1 MTAKHVLW
9 YSLGGHPCEM
19 TKHHEDNKGS
29 LFYLACPLHSLS
41 LTCVSFRDWRDLIED
56 RVVQCWSKQT
66 IHGRDG
72 IIVKNITYLIGR
84 SSKWQTDVFLQ
95 KRGKNPLWV
104 PTKGVKR
111 PDHKGRRHLVGR
123 LSRLVELHFRWKVYW
138 PRVGVLEPRL
148 VAH

>member
-95 KRGKNPLWV
+95 KRGKIRFGFPRRVLNVRIIKVAAIWWAVCPVWLNYIFAGRYTDLALGFWNP
-104 PTKGVKR
+104 
-111 PDHKGRRHLVGR
+111 D
-123 LSRLVELHFRWKVYW
+123 
-138 PRVGVLEPRL
+138 
-148 VAH
+148 

>member
-95 KRGKNPLWV
+95 KRGKIRFGFPRRVLNVRIIKVAAIWWAVCPVWLNYIFARRYTDLALGFWNP
-104 PTKGVKR
+104 
-111 PDHKGRRHLVGR
+111 D
-123 LSRLVELHFRWKVYW
+123 
-138 PRVGVLEPRL
+138 
-148 VAH
+148 

>member
-1 MTAKHVLW
+1 MTAKHVLC

-95 KRGKNPLWV
+95 KRGKIRFGFPRRVLNVRIIKVAAIWWAVCPVWLNYINAGRYTDLALGFWNP
-104 PTKGVKR
+104 
-111 PDHKGRRHLVGR
+111 D
-123 LSRLVELHFRWKVYW
+123 
-138 PRVGVLEPRL
+138 
-148 VAH
+148 

>member
-29 LFYLACPLHSLS
+29 LFYFACPLHSLS

-95 KRGKNPLWV
+95 KRGKIRFGFPRRVLNVRIIKVAAIWWAVCPVWLNYIFAGRYTDLALGFWNP
-104 PTKGVKR
+104 
-111 PDHKGRRHLVGR
+111 D
-123 LSRLVELHFRWKVYW
+123 
-138 PRVGVLEPRL
+138 
-148 VAH
+148 

>member
-95 KRGKNPLWV
+95 KRGKIRFGFPRRVLNVRIIKVAAIWWAVCLVWLNHIFAGRYTDLALGFWNP
-104 PTKGVKR
+104 
-111 PDHKGRRHLVGR
+111 D
-123 LSRLVELHFRWKVYW
+123 
-138 PRVGVLEPRL
+138 
-148 VAH
+148 

>member
-1 MTAKHVLW
+1 MTAKYVLC

-29 LFYLACPLHSLS
+29 LFLFSMPSTLFVSHLCILPRLS
-41 LTCVSFRDWRDLIED
+41 WRDLIED

-95 KRGKNPLWV
+95 KRGKIRFGFPRRVLNVRIIKVAAIWWAVCPVWLNYIYAGTYTDLALGFWNP
-104 PTKGVKR
+104 
-111 PDHKGRRHLVGR
+111 D
-123 LSRLVELHFRWKVYW
+123 
-138 PRVGVLEPRL
+138 
-148 VAH
+148 